1 MHVKAIHDNK
11 CNLLC
16 AMDINDSVGY
26 IEKYFPETYFFT
38 QFQRFDR
45 YIDKISNSIN
55 KINYL
60 TICTPNY
67 LHDSHIKFGLR
78 SKLNVICEK
87 PLVISPWNLD
97 RIEKM
102 QKEYSKKVFS
112 INQLRLH
119 PAILKLKNNKKFLIN
134 NHDVE
139 ITYIAPRGN
148 WYKFSWKGDHNK
160 SGGILYNIGI
170 HLFDLIIFLFGSI
183 KQTTVHFSS
192 SDCFAGV
199 ITTQKATIRY
209 FLSIEKEHLKYFSNY
224 PKNNIKLM
232 KINNMKV
239 DLSKNFENLHTI
251 SYKNILQNKGYKIND
266 IREGIELIYK
276 TKKPLF
282 HL

>member
-102 QKEYSKKVFS
+102 QKEYSKKVF
-112 INQLRLH
+112 L
-119 PAILKLKNNKKFLIN
+119 LIN
-134 NHDVE
+134 
-139 ITYIAPRGN
+139 
-148 WYKFSWKGDHNK
+148 
-160 SGGILYNIGI
+160 
-170 HLFDLIIFLFGSI
+170 
-183 KQTTVHFSS
+183 
-192 SDCFAGV
+192 
-199 ITTQKATIRY
+199 
-209 FLSIEKEHLKYFSNY
+209 
-224 PKNNIKLM
+224 
-232 KINNMKV
+232 
-239 DLSKNFENLHTI
+239 
-251 SYKNILQNKGYKIND
+251 
-266 IREGIELIYK
+266 
-276 TKKPLF
+276 
-282 HL
+282 